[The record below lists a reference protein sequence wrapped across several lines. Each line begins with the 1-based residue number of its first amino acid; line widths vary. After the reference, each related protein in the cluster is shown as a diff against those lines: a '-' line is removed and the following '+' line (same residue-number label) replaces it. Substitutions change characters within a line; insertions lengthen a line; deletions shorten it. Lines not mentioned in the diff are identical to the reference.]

1 MWFLRQYIYFFNIK
15 DNLKGMVQQRYIIVA
30 RFWLYVLVLIQFG
43 RDFDRRERLN
53 LRGYD
58 NLGRNPNLVYETENL
73 MEWKREI

>member
-1 MWFLRQYIYFFNIK
+1 
-15 DNLKGMVQQRYIIVA
+15 MVQQRYIIVA